1 MPKFSIERNEL
12 DYILTDLLPNEI
24 PEIFTNINFYNYL
37 IDNKNVLDVILK
49 ELKQTKLEDKPIMEQ
64 NWASIPFNFYILKRD
79 GSSRKMSLV
88 QPLSMLNI
96 YFFISI
102 YKKSVMNEL
111 SNPSFSIRYHTK
123 NNKLFYRSNQSRL
136 VSYIYRFPKNIYR
149 RTIEQ
154 SGSFF
159 KIKPY
164 NSIIDF
170 TNSYQWE
177 KLCMKYKYM
186 IKLDYKSCFDSIYTH
201 TYNWN
206 KASNVN
212 EAKFVQKTN
221 NVFPR
226 IDRLLQNVNGKV
238 SNGIIVGPE
247 FSRMIA
253 EILLQK
259 IDDNV
264 LLSLNDN
271 GYKRS
276 VDYNIYRYVDD
287 IFVFTNDKNIQN
299 KIVETIEF
307 EASKVRLHLNTLKKT
322 EYIIPFSLNSW
333 NQEINVLKD
342 YINVI
347 FRKKEDNED
356 LDYKYKVKY
365 NIRNLLDI
373 RNYFEYLI
381 INYPSNKS
389 TIVAFTL
396 SIFVNK
402 ITERNKDLHL
412 FQENLED
419 DKIIQLLD
427 LIFKIYSYDICFE
440 NTQRIISI
448 LYSFNYDLNFE
459 KNPIVFQKII
469 LKYSDYFKSERVNEY
484 INLLLIMPKYNT
496 YFPINVENGIIDY
509 VFNSDN
515 PILIASLFIYSKYNK
530 NLFLE
535 IKNKTE
541 NILQTKIL
549 DLRQKANNDSPYLY
563 GEFWY
568 ILIFMHCPFIDVSIN
583 NMMESFVRS
592 NCIKS
597 SPKNCADKTNNLISD
612 FLLNNNTLFITWS
625 THTFNLDQ
633 QIAYRTFYKT
643 IFRNY
648 SRRKNGII
656 TSID

>member
-12 DYILTDLLPNEI
+12 DYILTDLLPNEM

-37 IDNKNVLDVILK
+37 MKNKNELDKILK
-49 ELKQTKLEDKPIMEQ
+49 GLNQDRLDDKTIMRAE
-64 NWASIPFNFYILKRD
+64 WGSAPLNFYILKRD
-79 GSSRKMSLV
+79 GTSRKMSLV

-96 YFFISI
+96 YFFINM
-102 YKKSVMNEL
+102 YKKSILNEL

-123 NNKLFYRSNQSRL
+123 NNKLFYQSNQSRL
-136 VSYIYRFPKNIYR
+136 VSYIYKFPKNIYK

-186 IKLDYKSCFDSIYTH
+186 VKLDYKSCFDSIYTH
-201 TYNWN
+201 TYNWS
-206 KASNVN
+206 KASNVE
-212 EAKFVQKTN
+212 EALNVQKTN
-221 NVFPR
+221 NLYPK
-226 IDRLLQNVNGKV
+226 IDRLMQNINGKV
-238 SNGIIVGPE
+238 TNGIIVGPE

-264 LLSLNDN
+264 LLSLNDC

-287 IFVFTNDKNIQN
+287 FFVFTNDKSIQN

-307 EASKVRLHLNTLKKT
+307 EASKVKLHLNTLKMT
-322 EYIIPFSLNSW
+322 EYNIPFSLNSW
-333 NQEINVLKD
+333 SQEINVLKD
-342 YINVI
+342 YINTI
-347 FRKKEDNED
+347 FRRKEDNEG
-356 LDYKYKVKY
+356 LDYKFKVQYKT
-365 NIRNLLDI
+365 RNLLDI

-381 INYPSNKS
+381 INYPANKS

-402 ITERNKDLHL
+402 ITERNKELHL
-412 FQENLED
+412 FENDLENE
-419 DKIIQLLD
+419 KIMQLLD

-448 LYSFNYDLNFE
+448 LYSFNYDLDFE
-459 KNPIVFQKII
+459 KNPSIFQKII
-469 LKYSDYFKSERVNEY
+469 LKYSDYFKYDRVNEY

-509 VFNSDN
+509 VFNTKN
-515 PILIASLFIYSKYNK
+515 PLLIASLLIYSKYNN
-530 NLFLE
+530 NLYME
-535 IKNKTE
+535 VKSKTQSLLLSK
-541 NILQTKIL
+541 ISDLQ
-549 DLRQKANNDSPYLY
+549 QKSNGGTPYLY
-563 GEFWY
+563 DEFWY
-568 ILIFMHCPFIDVSIN
+568 IILFLNCPLIDSYINDKMKTFITD
-583 NMMESFVRS
+583 
-592 NCIKS
+592 NCIKPTS
-597 SPKNCADKTNNLISD
+597 DKSIDKTNNLIAD

-625 THTFNLDQ
+625 THTFELDQ

-648 SRRKNGII
+648 SKRKNGII